1 MSSTP
6 KRSVNRG
13 SIGEYGGLT
22 LLHPLSE
29 RIWASVDFGMHWVPT
44 SHRHRG
50 MTCMCV
56 STVLNSFSRIQLFV
70 TSWSTAHQTPLF
82 MGFSRYEFW
91 SGLPGPPSGD
101 LPHPGI
107 KSRSPVSPALQVILY
122 CWANQENPR
131 GDIIYQ

>member
-6 KRSVNRG
+6 KRSINRG

-56 STVLNSFSRIQLFV
+56 STVLNSFSSIQLFV

-91 SGLPGPPSGD
+91 LARPSSRGSSPPRDQIQVSCVSCTAGD
-101 LPHPGI
+101 SLLLSH
-107 KSRSPVSPALQVILY
+107 
-122 CWANQENPR
+122 QENPR
-131 GDIIYQ
+131 GDII